1 MSPIIFNLCLADLN
15 EELGKIQ
22 GARIMI
28 NRMSVITY
36 ADDIVL
42 MATVEVVL
50 KAMMKNLQKYIGRKN
65 LMLPKCGKIQD
76 YGI

>member
-22 GARIMI
+22 GAKIMM

-42 MATVEVVL
+42 MATEEVVL

-65 LMLPKCGKIQD
+65 LKLPKCGKIQD

>member
-22 GARIMI
+22 GALIMM

-42 MATVEVVL
+42 IAIEEVVL
-50 KAMMKNLQKYIGRKN
+50 KAMIKNLQKYIRKKN
-65 LMLPKCGKIQD
+65 LKLPKCGKIQD
-76 YGI
+76 YDI